1 MIDCI
6 KWVYCQKYNFKPD
19 VRQRKAS
26 VWFLE
31 IAFVQELVC
40 VCVCVHVCMC
50 LCTCPRQLITSGVMW
65 PNMDPDN
72 WLNKFYSFYM
82 VAVVGIISRCDLSI
96 EAHCKNQP
104 IKYKPVLYNLLLS
117 F

>member
-1 MIDCI
+1 MP
-6 KWVYCQKYNFKPD
+6 KKS
-19 VRQRKAS
+19 S

-31 IAFVQELVC
+31 IAFVQELMCVC
-40 VCVCVHVCMC
+40 VCVC
-50 LCTCPRQLITSGVMW
+50 TRPRQLITSGVMW

-82 VAVVGIISRCDLSI
+82 VAVVGIISRCGLSI

-104 IKYKPVLYNLLLS
+104 NKYKPVLRI
-117 F
+117 